1 MSAYGGKAD
10 SLAHLSVCP
19 LIAKSGHSRSIKRH
33 HTLAPRCR
41 GWEPSTASNSHVLL
55 SSAQQIQI
63 LRLLVERI
71 DVAPDGIDVRLC
83 TGGIDSIVSELI
95 SEGGDEP
102 AASAEALTEEAA
114 A

>member
-1 MSAYGGKAD
+1 MSAIGGKVD
-10 SLAHLSVCP
+10 SLAHLSACP
-19 LIAKSGHSRSIKRH
+19 LIARSGHSRSIKRH

-102 AASAEALTEEAA
+102 AASAEALTKEAGA
-114 A
+114 

>member
-1 MSAYGGKAD
+1 MSACSHKQTQAAPQQQPHFG
-10 SLAHLSVCP
+10 
-19 LIAKSGHSRSIKRH
+19 
-33 HTLAPRCR
+33 TLRCR
-41 GWEPSTASNSHVLL
+41 WWEPSTASNSHVLL